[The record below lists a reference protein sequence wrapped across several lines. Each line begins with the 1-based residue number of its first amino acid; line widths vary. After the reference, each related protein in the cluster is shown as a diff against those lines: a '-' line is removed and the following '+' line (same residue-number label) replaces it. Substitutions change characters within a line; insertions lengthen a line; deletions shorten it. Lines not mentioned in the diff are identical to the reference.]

1 MSIPKLGFELKKIRV
16 PLTSILPVRQISPQA
31 KGVRRFAAI
40 LASIKEVGLVEP
52 LMVYPQKGRA
62 GHYLIMDGHLRYF
75 ALKELKETEVD
86 CIVTLEDE
94 SFTFNARI
102 SRVAP
107 IQEHKMIVKA
117 VQQGVPP
124 ERIASALN
132 RNVTTVKSFLSL
144 LVGVNEEAADLLK
157 DKPIAPLAIRA
168 LKRVKGVR
176 QIEIAELMISMNDFT
191 STYVQAL
198 VMGTPKDMLVNPER
212 PKRSRGLTPEAVA
225 RLENEMNTLER
236 DFKAV
241 EKTYGVNVLNLTLC
255 RNYLKKL
262 LDNPKVGKFLKT
274 RYQDL
279 HAAFDDI
286 VAAETL

>member
-1 MSIPKLGFELKKIRV
+1 MSIPKVSFELKKIRV

-31 KGVRRFAAI
+31 KGVRRFDAI

-75 ALKELKETEVD
+75 ALKELKESEVD
-86 CIVTLEDE
+86 CIVTIEDE

-132 RNVTTVKSFLSL
+132 RNVHTVKSFLSL
-144 LVGVNEEAADLLK
+144 LVGINEEAADLLK
-157 DKPIAPLAIRA
+157 DKPITPQAIRA

-212 PKRSRGLTPEAVA
+212 AKRSRALTPEAVA

-279 HAAFDDI
+279 HAAFDEI
-286 VAAETL
+286 VAAEAL